1 MQTITFYS
9 YKGGVGR
16 TLALSNTAMY
26 LSKFGINVCV
36 LDLDLEAP
44 GLHYKF
50 PNYFEPSDIKKGIV
64 DYLYE
69 FAEKKRI
76 PDSIENFSYQIIS
89 PESEQGSLKIIP
101 AGNVISPDYWKKLSS
116 INWQDFLYNPEKEGI
131 LFFLELKERIR
142 SEINP
147 EFLLIDSRTGVTEM
161 GGISTSLL
169 ADKVIFFL
177 TNNKENIEGTYQIL
191 RSVRNA
197 ERLPKQD
204 PVKTVFVLTRIPFF
218 KDSESKVENGII
230 EAVRS
235 RLSQIAESSDKNAEI
250 GEIVVLHSDRNL
262 EISETLAISNSA
274 DSTSQNTIL
283 GDYLRLFSNVIP
295 ERVIIPKLDTIIKK
309 ILQSM
314 LSDPDKA
321 QSEFESLVKTYPHKK
336 TYESLINFYILRN
349 IDKKKILTIYNELWN
364 ITKNIGIKLLEKY
377 VSLFIKEE
385 NYYVHFFEYRYNLE
399 IIKKYLECTQYID
412 DDLIIKLADTYNA
425 YRDDQNALKLY
436 SFVLD
441 RSEQKNKI
449 LAKMINIYQNL
460 KEHDRLKKLCVKYKD
475 IIESDLSLKVK
486 YIEALDHLG
495 DFEELSRLTFGDNGD
510 TENYLWTNNP
520 KLLFKICDRFGVES
534 KSLAKLDLQ
543 LSLAL
548 ANRDFEEINK
558 IGEIYYNI
566 GKKDTFISEIA
577 VIDENNQII
586 NALEKKARD
595 LKRRDSLLQQ
605 WPKE

>member
-1 MQTITFYS
+1 METITFYS

-76 PDSIENFSYQIIS
+76 PDSIEDFSYQIIS

-218 KDSESKVENGII
+218 KDSESKAENGII

-262 EISETLAISNSA
+262 EISETLAISNPA
-274 DSTSQNTIL
+274 DSSSQNTIL
-283 GDYLRLFSNVIP
+283 GDYLRLFSHVIP

-349 IDKKKILTIYNELWN
+349 IDRKKIITIYDELWN
-364 ITKNIGIKLLEKY
+364 IMKDVGIKLLEKY
-377 VSLFIKEE
+377 VSLFVKDEDISV
-385 NYYVHFFEYRYNLE
+385 YYFKYRYNSE
-399 IIKKYLECTQYID
+399 IIEKYLEYIKYID
-412 DDLIIKLADTYNA
+412 HDLIIKLADAYNA
-425 YRDDQNALKLY
+425 YFEYENALKLY

-441 RSEQKNKI
+441 KSEQKNKI
-449 LAKMINIYQNL
+449 LAKIINSYQNL
-460 KEHDRLKKLCVKYKD
+460 KDYKQFRELCVKYKN
-475 IIESDLSLKVK
+475 IIESDLSLKAK
-486 YIEALDHLG
+486 YIEVLYYWE
-495 DFEELSRLTFGDNGD
+495 DFNELYRLTFGDNGD
-510 TENYLWTNNP
+510 TENYLWRNNP
-520 KLLFKICDRFGVES
+520 RFFIEICDRFNVRS
-534 KSLAKLDLQ
+534 KNLVQLDSK

-548 ANRDFEEINK
+548 ERRNFEEIYK
-558 IGEIYYNI
+558 IGKIYYDI
-566 GKKDTFISEIA
+566 GKKDRFISMIS
-577 VIDENNQII
+577 VIEESNQII
-586 NALEKKARD
+586 NALEKK
-595 LKRRDSLLQQ
+595 
-605 WPKE
+605 E